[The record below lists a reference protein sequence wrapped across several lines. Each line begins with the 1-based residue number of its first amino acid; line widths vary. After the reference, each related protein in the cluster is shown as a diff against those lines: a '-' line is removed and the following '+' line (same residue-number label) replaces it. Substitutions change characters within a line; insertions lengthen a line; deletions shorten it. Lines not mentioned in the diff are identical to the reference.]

1 MNTRFASRVQAVIT
15 IVGCMAVALG
25 SGCNTSVPLGAGFGN
40 QPTRQ
45 DANSPAPGAGSEQI
59 ARDIEEA
66 DVVKVAGSH
75 IYVLNPYKG
84 LIIVNASNPDAPA
97 VVGRL
102 DLRGRGVEMY
112 VVGQRVYVILS
123 ADFGYYPPGDVVPL
137 PASGRVLPPAP
148 DFSGSQL
155 GVIDVSDPAHPT
167 LRDKLNLVGY
177 ASASRRVGDVIYVIG
192 STDAGYYFYAAQENA
207 PLNRGFVASINVAD
221 PDNVVAV
228 ERETFSGNGLLLHVS
243 QTALFAASQSWDPN
257 AGQSFTNIQYVD
269 ISDPAGQVAVRGSV
283 RVPGFI
289 RNRFYMDDWN
299 GALRV
304 ASELNGFGSRQVRLH
319 TYSLANPDNIQP
331 LGQVNI
337 IRGESLEAVRFDGA
351 RGYAVT
357 FLRVDPL
364 FVLDLTDPANPA
376 VTGQLKVPGYSTHIE
391 PRGERL
397 IAVGIDDTNG
407 QRPAV
412 TYYDV
417 SDPANPTE
425 LSRVVLGPPG
435 SFTES
440 DATYDEKAFKIVDE
454 LGLIVIPFRHADPY
468 TGPFPLPGVA
478 PGGNTTTFSTR
489 DGNGRGCTNGVQ
501 LVEFSDAGLSKRG
514 YFDHRGKVN
523 RVGVIGPRLFAVST
537 AALQTVNITNRDQPA
552 MAGEA
557 PFFPAAEMA
566 LYADDCGYYFPF
578 PVDPNPPII
587 IIDPAAIR
595 ALFEALADS
604 GLCGTVSVVP
614 MSGMLLGMWL
624 MRGSR
629 IRRRR

>member
-1 MNTRFASRVQAVIT
+1 MNQIIPSRLQVVIAVTCCWT
-15 IVGCMAVALG
+15 ISLS
-25 SGCNTSVPLGAGFGN
+25 SGCNTGVPLGAGFGS

-45 DANSPAPGAGSEQI
+45 DANTPAPSAGAEQI

-123 ADFGYYPPGDVVPL
+123 ADFGYYPPDGVVPL
-137 PASGRVLPPAP
+137 PATARVLPPAP
-148 DFSGSQL
+148 DFTGSQL
-155 GVIDVSDPAHPT
+155 GVIDVSDPANPT

-192 STDAGYYFYAAQENA
+192 STDVGYYFYAAQENA

-221 PDNVVAV
+221 PDNVIAV
-228 ERETFSGNGLLLHVS
+228 ERKTFSGNGLLLHVS
-243 QTALFAASQSWDPN
+243 QTALFAASQLWDPN

-304 ASELNGFGSRQVRLH
+304 ASELNGFGSRQVRLY
-319 TYSLANPDNIQP
+319 TYNLANPDDIQP

-364 FVLDLTDPANPA
+364 FVLDLSDPANPA

-412 TYYDV
+412 SYYDV

-440 DATYDEKAFKIVDE
+440 DATYDEKAFKIVDD
-454 LGLIVIPFRHADPY
+454 LGLIVIPFRHADPD
-468 TGPFPLPGVA
+468 TGPFPLPG
-478 PGGNTTTFSTR
+478 GGGTTPFAAR
-489 DGNGRGCTNGVQ
+489 EGVGRGCVNGVQ

-537 AALQTVNITNRDQPA
+537 AALQTVNITNRDQPV

-557 PFFPAAEMA
+557 PFFPAAEMSQ
-566 LYADDCGYYFPF
+566 YADDCGYYFPF
-578 PVDPNPPII
+578 PIDTGPVII
-587 IIDPAAIR
+587 IGPAAIR
-595 ALFEALADS
+595 ALFEALANS
-604 GLCGTVSVVP
+604 GLCGVMSVVP